1 MAPASTSAG
10 FAPTNLPGDDYTMT
24 LDTKDDDK
32 PRLTVLGYLS
42 SSVRRLAAGEPLEEA
57 EEAVSELFPSGRE
70 ASEYVVRFGA
80 LVALSSLIAAF
91 GLHANSSA
99 VVIGA
104 MLVAPLMTPILGVS
118 AALVRAENRRLA
130 WSVAVITGGTA
141 LAVAVGWIVTFLA
154 APALGEGLELT
165 TEVRSRTL
173 PGLLDLGI
181 AVAAGAAAGYVLP
194 RRNTLS
200 ALPGVGI
207 AVALVPPLA
216 AAGVALQLGLT
227 DEAKGAMLLYGTN
240 LAAIIFSASVL
251 LVMAG
256 FRPTLRA
263 RRSLVVRLIVTAA
276 VVLLVAVPLSIHTRA
291 VFDDN
296 QLRLAVVNSIPEW
309 DDTVEAT
316 SVLTEVANGV
326 AVVEI
331 QLVGPHE
338 PLPVWQLAEGIRER
352 FGGPVELNVLYERV
366 QEFEVSTR

>member
-1 MAPASTSAG
+1 MT
-10 FAPTNLPGDDYTMT
+10 GDTT
-24 LDTKDDDK
+24 AEIAQGQ
-32 PRLTVLGYLS
+32 TVLSYLAES
-42 SSVRRLAAGEPLEEA
+42 TRRLVAGEPSDEA
-57 EEAVSELFPSGRE
+57 EEAVKGLFPSGHQ
-70 ASEYVVRFGA
+70 ASEYLVRFGA
-80 LVALSSLIAAF
+80 LVVLSSLIAAF
-91 GLHANSSA
+91 GLLADSSA

-104 MLVAPLMTPILGVS
+104 MLVAPLMTPILAAS
-118 AALVRAENRRLA
+118 AALVRAENRRLFWA
-130 WSVAVITGGTA
+130 IGVIGGGTV
-141 LAVAVGWIVTFLA
+141 LAVLVGWLVTFVA
-154 APALGEGLELT
+154 APSLGQGLDLSD
-165 TEVRSRTL
+165 EVRSRTL

-194 RRNTLS
+194 RRNTLA

-240 LAAIIFSASVL
+240 LAAIIFSASLL
-251 LVMAG
+251 LVFAG

-263 RRSLVVRLIVTAA
+263 RRSLIVRLLVTA
-276 VVLLVAVPLSIHTRA
+276 VVVVIVAIPLTLHTRA

-296 QLRLAVVNSIPEW
+296 QLRLAVARSIPEW

-316 SVLTEVANGV
+316 SVLTEVVDGV

-331 QLVGPHE
+331 QLAGPHE
-338 PLPVWQLAEGIRER
+338 PLPAWELAERIRER
-352 FGGPVELNVLYERV
+352 FGGPVELNMLYERV